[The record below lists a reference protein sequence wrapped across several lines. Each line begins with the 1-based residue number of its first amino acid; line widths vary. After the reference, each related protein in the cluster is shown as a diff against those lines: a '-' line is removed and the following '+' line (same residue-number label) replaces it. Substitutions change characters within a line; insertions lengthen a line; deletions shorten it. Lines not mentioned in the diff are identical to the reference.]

1 MQKDKNDRLDRTEGG
16 KSPAR
21 QDGRRRAAKYNY
33 SCMEDTTVQVVEGFA
48 ERLAQ
53 LRSAKGVSGREM
65 SLSMGQA
72 AGYVNNI
79 ENGNNLPSLAMF
91 FEICEYLNVTPQ
103 EFFSYTRRGEKDM
116 FKDVLQKLSSE
127 DKDLVLK
134 LAEKLAARDHG

>member
-1 MQKDKNDRLDRTEGG
+1 MQKNKNDRSNRMKES

-21 QDGRRRAAKYNY
+21 QDGHRRAAKYNY
-33 SCMEDTTVQVVEGFA
+33 SCMEDLTVKAAEGFA

-53 LRSAKGVSGREM
+53 LRNAKGVSGREM

-91 FEICEYLNVTPQ
+91 FEICEYLDVTPRD
-103 EFFSYTRRGEKDM
+103 FFNYTNSGENDILVDM
-116 FKDVLQKLSSE
+116 LEQLSFE
-127 DKDLVLK
+127 DRDLLLK
-134 LAEKLAARDHG
+134 LAEKLMSR

>member
-1 MQKDKNDRLDRTEGG
+1 MPKDKNDRLNRTEGG

-72 AGYVNNI
+72 AGYINNI

-91 FEICEYLNVTPQ
+91 FEICEYLHVSPQ
-103 EFFSYTRRGEKDM
+103 EFFNYIGSGADSM
-116 FKDVLQKLSSE
+116 FTDVLRNLSSE
-127 DKDLVLK
+127 DKDLLLR
-134 LAEKLAARDHG
+134 LAKRMAGESCK

>member
-1 MQKDKNDRLDRTEGG
+1 MEKSKNNLLNRTKEG
-16 KSPAR
+16 KSPVR
-21 QDGRRRAAKYNY
+21 QDGHRRAAKYNY
-33 SCMEDTTVQVVEGFA
+33 SCMEDTTVKIAEGFA

-103 EFFSYTRRGEKDM
+103 EFFSYTRRGDSGELEEA
-116 FKDVLQKLSSE
+116 LQNLSSE
-127 DKDLVLK
+127 DKALLLK
-134 LAEKLAARDHG
+134 LAEKLKNR

>member
-65 SLSMGQA
+65 SLSIGQA
-72 AGYVNNI
+72 AGYINNI

-91 FEICEYLNVTPQ
+91 FEICEYLHVSPQ
-103 EFFSYTRRGEKDM
+103 EFFNYIGSGEDSM
-116 FKDVLQKLSSE
+116 FTDVLRNLSSE
-127 DKDLVLK
+127 DKDLLLR
-134 LAEKLAARDHG
+134 LAKRMAGETCK

>member
-1 MQKDKNDRLDRTEGG
+1 MQKSKNDRLNRTKEV
-16 KSPAR
+16 KCPAR

-33 SCMEDTTVQVVEGFA
+33 SCMEDLTVKAAEGFA

-53 LRSAKGVSGREM
+53 LRNAKGVSGREM

-91 FEICEYLNVTPQ
+91 FEICEYLGVTPQ
-103 EFFSYTRRGEKDM
+103 DFFSYTGQEDADE
-116 FKDVLQKLSSE
+116 FKDVLQNLSSE
-127 DKDLVLK
+127 DKTLLLR
-134 LAEKLAARDHG
+134 LAEKLASR

>member
-1 MQKDKNDRLDRTEGG
+1 MQKSKNDRLNRTKEA

-21 QDGRRRAAKYNY
+21 QDGCRRAAKYNY
-33 SCMEDTTVQVVEGFA
+33 ACMEDTTVQVVEGFS

-65 SLSMGQA
+65 SLSMGQS
-72 AGYVNNI
+72 AGYINNI

-103 EFFSYTRRGEKDM
+103 EFFSYTQRGESDI
-116 FKDVLQKLSSE
+116 FVDVLQKLSSE

>member
-1 MQKDKNDRLDRTEGG
+1 MQKSKNDRLNRTKEA
-16 KSPAR
+16 KCPAR

-33 SCMEDTTVQVVEGFA
+33 SCMEDLTVKAAEGFA

-53 LRSAKGVSGREM
+53 LRNAKGVSGREM

-91 FEICEYLNVTPQ
+91 FEICEYLGVTPQ
-103 EFFSYTRRGEKDM
+103 DFFSYTGQEDADE
-116 FKDVLQKLSSE
+116 FKDVLQNLSSE
-127 DKDLVLK
+127 DKTLLLR
-134 LAEKLAARDHG
+134 LAEKLASR

>member
-1 MQKDKNDRLDRTEGG
+1 MEKKKNDRLNRSNAP
-16 KSPAR
+16 KCPAR
-21 QDGRRRAAKYNY
+21 QDGPRRAAKYNY
-33 SCMEDTTVQVVEGFA
+33 ACMEERTIDAVEGFA

-91 FEICEYLNVTPQ
+91 FEICEYLGVSPQ
-103 EFFSYTRRGEKDM
+103 EFFRYTGSEEVSAAW
-116 FKDVLQKLSSE
+116 DVLRRLPSE
-127 DKDLVLK
+127 DRELLRRLAER
-134 LAEKLAARDHG
+134 LAEK

>member
-1 MQKDKNDRLDRTEGG
+1 MPKDKNDRLNRTEGG
-16 KSPAR
+16 KSPVR
-21 QDGRRRAAKYNY
+21 QDGCRRAAKYNY
-33 SCMEDTTVQVVEGFA
+33 ACMEDTTVQVVEGFA

-72 AGYVNNI
+72 AGYINNI

-103 EFFSYTRRGEKDM
+103 EFFSYTQRGESDI
-116 FKDVLQKLSSE
+116 FVDVLQKLSSE

>member
-72 AGYVNNI
+72 AGYINNI

>member
-1 MQKDKNDRLDRTEGG
+1 MQKSKNDRLNRTKEV
-16 KSPAR
+16 KCPAR

-33 SCMEDTTVQVVEGFA
+33 SCMEDLTVKAAEGFA

-53 LRSAKGVSGREM
+53 LRNAKGVSGREM

-91 FEICEYLNVTPQ
+91 FEICEYLGVTPRD
-103 EFFSYTRRGEKDM
+103 FFNYTNPGENDILVDM
-116 FKDVLQKLSSE
+116 LEQLSFE
-127 DKDLVLK
+127 DRDLLLK
-134 LAEKLAARDHG
+134 LAEKLMSR

>member
-1 MQKDKNDRLDRTEGG
+1 MPKDKNDRLDRTEGG

-65 SLSMGQA
+65 SLSIGQA
-72 AGYVNNI
+72 AGYINNI

-103 EFFSYTRRGEKDM
+103 EFFSYTRRGEKDI

-134 LAEKLAARDHG
+134 LAEKLAARSRG

>member
-1 MQKDKNDRLDRTEGG
+1 MQKSKNDRLNRTKEA
-16 KSPAR
+16 KCPAR

-33 SCMEDTTVQVVEGFA
+33 SCMEDLTVKAAEGFA

-53 LRSAKGVSGREM
+53 LRNAKGVSGREM

-91 FEICEYLNVTPQ
+91 FEICEYLGVTPQ
-103 EFFSYTRRGEKDM
+103 DFFSYTGQEDADK
-116 FKDVLQKLSSE
+116 FKDVLQNLSSE
-127 DKDLVLK
+127 DKMLLLR
-134 LAEKLAARDHG
+134 LAEKLAAQSRD

>member
-1 MQKDKNDRLDRTEGG
+1 MPKDINDGLNRMKGS

-72 AGYVNNI
+72 AGYINNI

-91 FEICEYLNVTPQ
+91 FEICEYLHVSPQ
-103 EFFSYTRRGEKDM
+103 EFFNYIGSGEDSM
-116 FKDVLQKLSSE
+116 FTDVLRNLSSE
-127 DKDLVLK
+127 DKDLLLR
-134 LAEKLAARDHG
+134 LAKRMAGETCK

>member
-1 MQKDKNDRLDRTEGG
+1 MKANKNDRLNRTKAV

-21 QDGRRRAAKYNY
+21 QDGRRRAAKYNN
-33 SCMEDTTVQVVEGFA
+33 SDMEDLTLKAVEGFA

-53 LRSAKGVSGREM
+53 LRNAKGVSGREM

-91 FEICEYLNVTPQ
+91 FEICEYLGVTPQ
-103 EFFSYTRRGEKDM
+103 EYFSYTCSGEDAVIADM
-116 FKDVLQKLSSE
+116 LHSLSSE
-127 DKDLVLK
+127 DKALLLK
-134 LAEKLAARDHG
+134 LAERMAAANHV